1 MNKIEY
7 LKKETYIPFIIFLA
21 AFGFL
26 YWDTVYELVLDWYN
40 DENYSHG
47 FLIPFIAGYMFWQ
60 IRDRLK
66 DVVLRPSHAGIFL
79 VLSGLC
85 IYLVGKLSGEYF
97 TMRVSMLIIFAGT
110 ILYTLG
116 VRYFRAV
123 SVPFFYLFFMI
134 PLPYILY
141 DAMAFPLKLFVSELS
156 VGFMQSISIL
166 VEREGNIIHL
176 TGTTLEVADACSGIR
191 SIISLLALSTALAY
205 LTQTGLVRR
214 LVLSVLAIPIAIFVN
229 AIRVIGT
236 GILADIYGPKV
247 AEGFFH
253 EFAGL
258 IIFGVAIV
266 ILICS
271 AIALHKIG
279 SKVRGKYQE

>member
-1 MNKIEY
+1 MPEHNKVN
-7 LKKETYIPFIIFLA
+7 FFVVIFFVLS
-21 AFGFL
+21 FGFL
-26 YWDTVYELVLDWYN
+26 YWDTVYEVVLDWYN

-47 FLIPFIAGYMFWQ
+47 FLIPFIAGYILWQ
-60 IRDRLK
+60 KRDRLK
-66 DVVLRPSHAGIFL
+66 DIVIKPSYAGIFM

-85 IYLVGKLSGEYF
+85 VYLVGKLSGEYYS
-97 TMRVSMLIIFAGT
+97 MRVSMLIIFAGT
-110 ILYTLG
+110 ILFTLG
-116 VRYFRAV
+116 FRFFKAV
-123 SVPFFYLFFMI
+123 SFPFFYLFFMI

-141 DAMAFPLKLFVSELS
+141 DSISFPLKLLVSELS

-176 TGTTLEVADACSGIR
+176 AGTTLEVADACSGIR
-191 SIISLLALSTALAY
+191 SILSLLALSTALAY
-205 LTQTGLVRR
+205 LTQSGLARR
-214 LVLSVLAIPIAIFVN
+214 LVLSVLAVPIAIFVN
-229 AIRVIGT
+229 SIRVIGT

-271 AIALHKIG
+271 AIVLNKIG
-279 SKVRGKYQE
+279 IKSGEKIKSE